1 MKFASI
7 SLIAAA
13 LAAIAGSAIAA
24 PDPLYAR
31 ALEKVNW
38 FERDLDFYPRG
49 SGVAVLERNVDGEP
63 VDAVFTR
70 SEDIPQHKIDHS
82 RVARWAETTM
92 KALEIA
98 ADRALH
104 AADCDSDTVQK
115 EHWKAESRK
124 HRRKINNFVTMN
136 RDHERAANLQDR
148 TNLYNMVHEH
158 KELAKATTLSAAVLM
173 VDAKKAILKQWI
185 RDGKKS
191 C

>member
-7 SLIAAA
+7 SLA

-38 FERDLDFYPRG
+38 FERDLDFYPRE

-70 SEDIPQHKIDHS
+70 SEYIPLHKIDHS
-82 RVARWAETTM
+82 RVARYAETTM
-92 KALEIA
+92 EALEIA
-98 ADRALH
+98 ADQALH
-104 AADCDSDTVQK
+104 AADCDTGRK
-115 EHWKAESRK
+115 EHWEAESGK
-124 HRRKINNFVTMN
+124 HRRKINDFVTMN
-136 RDHERAANLQDR
+136 QGHDRAANLQDR
-148 TNLYNMVHEH
+148 TNLHDMVHEH
-158 KELAKATTLSAAVLM
+158 ERLAKETTLSAKKFTVEAE
-173 VDAKKAILKQWI
+173 KAIVKQWI
-185 RDGKKS
+185 RDGRIS